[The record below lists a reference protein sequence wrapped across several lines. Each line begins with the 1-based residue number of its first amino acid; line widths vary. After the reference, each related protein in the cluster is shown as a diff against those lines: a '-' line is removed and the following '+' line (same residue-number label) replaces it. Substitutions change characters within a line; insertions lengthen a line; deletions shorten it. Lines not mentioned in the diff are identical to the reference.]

1 MTPRDLQ
8 RTEAIERVA
17 PLFTTHRSFVLTTH
31 VNPDGDGL
39 GSEIALAA
47 WLRAAGKDAR
57 IINHSPTPAIYRFL
71 DSDRQ
76 VTVFDHER
84 DSGVIA
90 AAEVIIVLDT
100 NHPGRLGSME
110 QAVRASRALKVCIDH
125 HLNPDPF
132 ADHAIIDEEATST
145 GEIVYRLLL
154 HLQPPPLPPLVA
166 SALYCAIMTDTGS
179 FRYPR
184 VNGETHRIVAD
195 LITWG
200 ADPVAIYGE
209 VFERWSHGR
218 IHLLGETLMS
228 LKTEYGGLLA
238 HVTITKEMLR
248 RTSTMEED
256 TENFTTYPMSVEGVT
271 VGLLFLEI
279 DNGVKVSFR
288 SKGEIAINRL
298 AQMFGGNGHTNAAGA
313 RIEGG
318 KIDDLR
324 RKIIAAAQEFVTTRR
339 T

>member
-1 MTPRDLQ
+1 
-8 RTEAIERVA
+8 
-17 PLFTTHRSFVLTTH
+17 
-31 VNPDGDGL
+31 
-39 GSEIALAA
+39 
-47 WLRAAGKDAR
+47 
-57 IINHSPTPAIYRFL
+57 
-71 DSDRQ
+71 
-76 VTVFDHER
+76 
-84 DSGVIA
+84 
-90 AAEVIIVLDT
+90 
-100 NHPGRLGSME
+100 
-110 QAVRASRALKVCIDH
+110 
-125 HLNPDPF
+125 
-132 ADHAIIDEEATST
+132 
-145 GEIVYRLLL
+145 
-154 HLQPPPLPPLVA
+154 
-166 SALYCAIMTDTGS
+166 
-179 FRYPR
+179 
-184 VNGETHRIVAD
+184 
-195 LITWG
+195 
-200 ADPVAIYGE
+200 
-209 VFERWSHGR
+209 
-218 IHLLGETLMS
+218 LLGETLMS

-318 KIDDLR
+318 KIDEVR